1 MPFGL
6 AATIPFIIGPG
17 VVVVMDIFVD
27 MVELVKL
34 ELVIV
39 VEFMADI
46 IVDEPIGDIVVD
58 FDEEVGL
65 VVVLC
70 PLTWTLID
78 KENNRITN

>member
-1 MPFGL
+1 
-6 AATIPFIIGPG
+6 
-17 VVVVMDIFVD
+17 

-34 ELVIV
+34 ELVIA